1 MDYTYFSKNVLNW
14 YSLNKR
20 DLPWRYKNNSQKDP
34 YKIWV
39 SEIMLQQTTVQTVI
53 PYYKKFIKRWPNV
66 KKLSTSNINEVLDF
80 WSGLGYYRRAKNL
93 HLTSKIISNQFDG
106 VFPLEKN
113 EIIKLPGIGE
123 YTAAAIRAI
132 AKDEEDTV
140 VDANIERVIARV
152 FYLKKPIKKIKK
164 EIKQNAKKLT
174 PKLNNGDYIQALMD
188 IGSLICT
195 PKDPLCNDC
204 PIEKFC
210 ITKKKN
216 AVNEI
221 PKKIIKNDKPVREGI
236 VFWIKNK
243 NNQILL
249 KRRDETGLLPGMLEF
264 PSYNWS
270 KNKINENDKK
280 ILSIKNIKKLNK
292 KVIHEFSHFKL
303 KLTVYEKNK
312 FNKNRIDG
320 MWVGIDEINE
330 LGLPTLMKKVY
341 QQMMKNKI
349 FK

>member
-106 VFPLEKN
+106 VFPLEEN

>member
-106 VFPLEKN
+106 VFPLEED

-132 AKDEEDTV
+132 AKDEKDTV
-140 VDANIERVIARV
+140 VDANIERVMARI
-152 FYLKKPIKKIKK
+152 FYLKKPIKQIKK
-164 EIKQNAKKLT
+164 EIKKNAEKLT
-174 PKLNNGDYIQALMD
+174 PKFNNGDYIQALMD

>member
-106 VFPLEKN
+106 VFPLEEN

-249 KRRDETGLLPGMLEF
+249 KRRDETGHLPGMLEF

>member
-53 PYYKKFIKRWPNV
+53 PYYKKFIKKWPNV
-66 KKLSTSNINEVLDF
+66 KKLSASNINEVLDF

-93 HLTSKIISNQFDG
+93 HLTSRIISNQFGG

-132 AKDEEDTV
+132 VKDEEDTV

-188 IGSLICT
+188 IGSLICI

-210 ITKKKN
+210 TTKKKN